1 MEEQLITNDDTTC
14 EPAEEPADE
23 QAPEAAPDSGVLATD
38 AAPPSLEEMVRGEV
52 ERRLAEI
59 FPAKRETPRNAAAA
73 ADINSEDRLRLG
85 YGSREPHT

>member
-38 AAPPSLEEMVRGEV
+38 AAPPSLE
-52 ERRLAEI
+52 
-59 FPAKRETPRNAAAA
+59 AA
-73 ADINSEDRLRLG
+73 R
-85 YGSREPHT
+85 